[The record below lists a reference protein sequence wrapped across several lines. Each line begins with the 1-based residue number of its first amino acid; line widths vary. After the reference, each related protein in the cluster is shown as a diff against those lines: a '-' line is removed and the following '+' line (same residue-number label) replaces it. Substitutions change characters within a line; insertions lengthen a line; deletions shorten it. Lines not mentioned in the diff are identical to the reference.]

1 LVACLALSPSAYATS
16 ARWYDG
22 GGDGTT
28 QGGGGL
34 WSNQDNWAI
43 SGVILG
49 WADNYTLPF
58 FIPTPDG
65 TPDDFDGDGTPDSP
79 ITGDATGYTPV
90 AGDHI
95 RFDLTEGYT
104 TTNEVVHVDVDPLGD
119 GSSFVI
125 FECKKPGVMTIDLHG
140 RTLNFSSSVGIY
152 RNGYADGTPT
162 GDVVFTF
169 VSSEG
174 TGTLNSASQSLYANN
189 RTVADDFLGVITL
202 GENMDVNVAKIDT
215 GQGGH
220 PTLDGSFSG
229 QAIIRLTDNADLS
242 STGDCVVATRGNVT
256 EFTGLLDL
264 QDSSILTVGGNL
276 LLGDDGAGDG
286 VPNWGEIKLVGSN
299 VTTSVAGNGVFENGQ
314 LTFELASPPSVL
326 NITGDLTIGAT
337 VEIDID
343 ITGAPPSLGTEYL
356 LVDVGG
362 TMTGT
367 FTLAAEDV
375 GQWTLTHTTGGSGQV
390 TATYVPEPMTML
402 LVGGG
407 LLALIRRR

>member
-16 ARWYDG
+16 ARWYAG

-49 WADNYTLPF
+49 YADNYTLPF
-58 FIPTPDG
+58 YIPTPDG

-90 AGDHI
+90 AGDDI
-95 RFDLTEGYT
+95 RFDLSEGYT

-119 GSSFVI
+119 GSTFGK
-125 FECKKPGVMTIDLHG
+125 FEIKAPGVLTINMHG
-140 RTLNFSSSVGIY
+140 RTLNFSTGAGIY
-152 RNGYADGTPT
+152 RNGYAGSAD
-162 GDVVFTF
+162 DVAFTF
-169 VSSEG
+169 VSPDG
-174 TGTLNSASQSLYANN
+174 TGTLNVPGRSLYANN
-189 RTVADDFLGVITL
+189 RTVVDGLVGMISL
-202 GENMDVNVAKIDT
+202 GENMDVNAGTVDT

-220 PTLDGSFSG
+220 PTLDGSYSG
-229 QAIIRLTDNADLS
+229 QAIIQLTDNADVS
-242 STGDCVVATRGNVT
+242 STGNCTVGIKGNVT

-264 QDSSILTVGGNL
+264 QDSAVLTVGGNL

-286 VPNWGEIKLVGSN
+286 VPNWGEIRIAGPN

-326 NITGDLTIGAT
+326 NITGDLTIGT

-343 ITGAPPSLGTEYL
+343 ITGTPPSLGTEYL

-402 LVGGG
+402 LLGGG